1 MGFKKKLYALR
12 PDREGLEVETQRTK
26 LLRRREP
33 ADPRSIERGVRQL
46 LADKVCG
53 TLVGLWLLV
62 PEHLRLGTWDLLC
75 GWCRC
80 PGQHLEPR
88 LALQVVHEAALC
100 THGRRAQRSL
110 SQRGFELANG
120 LPFLASDPAIHDL
133 LDAHT
138 VAEAEGLQATLG
150 QIRRARGHYRGSL
163 LVIDPHRTRSYT
175 KRHVRRYRAKGHAR
189 SYKMAQTFF
198 CLDAH
203 TGQPVA
209 FTTATAALLDF
220 VHDQS
225 PFDLL
230 VPAPRRAPIRR
241 LIAALAPE
249 SFTRRWAGFATAKA
263 PYAPRGSHAGP
274 YTLFIERSR
283 ERPDEFTYGTFLCTA
298 DRPEVDALSRDFPQ
312 RWHVE
317 EFLNANQTLGWDRAG
332 TLNLHIRYGQMTF
345 ALLAQAVLHQ
355 LPERLG
361 DPCASWEA
369 AHFAQE
375 LLAGLEG
382 DIRVADDTILVTYY
396 NALHADRLRPHYE
409 DLPQRLERQ
418 HIDPRI
424 PWLYGLKLNF
434 RFK

>member
-209 FTTATAALLDF
+209 FTTATAARTVSVATPPLLTLAARILAPHPPRPLVLDDTEHYTAALLDF
-220 VHDQS
+220 VHD
-225 PFDLL
+225 LL
-230 VPAPRRAPIRR
+230 DNEYCLLNHQLVHY
-241 LIAALAPE
+241 
-249 SFTRRWAGFATAKA
+249 FF
-263 PYAPRGSHAGP
+263 
-274 YTLFIERSR
+274 LFILHDYGDFLDIEYLNN
-283 ERPDEFTYGTFLCTA
+283 EFDNKFDNNEYCGSGGFSA
-298 DRPEVDALSRDFPQ
+298 SAMGSVS
-312 RWHVE
+312 
-317 EFLNANQTLGWDRAG
+317 
-332 TLNLHIRYGQMTF
+332 
-345 ALLAQAVLHQ
+345 LAVVL
-355 LPERLG
+355 
-361 DPCASWEA
+361 
-369 AHFAQE
+369 
-375 LLAGLEG
+375 
-382 DIRVADDTILVTYY
+382 
-396 NALHADRLRPHYE
+396 
-409 DLPQRLERQ
+409 
-418 HIDPRI
+418 
-424 PWLYGLKLNF
+424 
-434 RFK
+434 